1 MFLTDIKTGI
11 SFFRGKFL
19 FFLIFIFIFFVV
31 SADGK
36 RTYTYEE
43 FVKAFTE
50 ETGIEQLFD
59 ARIKEASEQYA
70 MVKAT
75 YFPEIKVTLGAAP
88 YPGLTYETRGEL
100 DGSDSW
106 NYDYSLN
113 EWGLAAR
120 LRSSIVFPIFAFGQI
135 RHGKKAAS
143 GKISVRKA
151 EKDLSMLS
159 VRKKA
164 ASLYY
169 SYLMAMDIQNIMEMV
184 TEKLDEVESKLKK
197 WLYEEKEGVKQKDLI
212 QLRIAKETLAYE
224 FDRVNNDIEFL
235 RDIFNEV
242 LGTNW
247 ALEDNFIKKTEYN
260 KSSREITNYFLHE
273 SSYADLSKSAVSARK
288 SLYELEFSKL
298 FPVIGFSGQFNANYT
313 SSVDD
318 SGYADPLNKYN
329 GMTGEAG
336 LGIIFNLNILKQ
348 YRRMKKA
355 ESKWHAAKHQIN
367 FEKKRRL
374 LEIERADSELKSLLS
389 KVSHT
394 KEARKH
400 AKGWMTMELANYSS
414 GFSDTS
420 DLVKAVRT
428 FVENEIS
435 HISALYDFNMKVE
448 EIKERTGM
456 K

>member
-1 MFLTDIKTGI
+1 MKKLLF
-11 SFFRGKFL
+11 FL
-19 FFLIFIFIFFVV
+19 FFICMFLPV
-31 SADGK
+31 SADEK
-36 RTYTYEE
+36 KVYTYEE
-43 FVKAFTE
+43 FINAFTK
-50 ETGIEQLFD
+50 ETGIEQLLD
-59 ARIKEASEQYA
+59 ARINEAAEQYA
-70 MVKAT
+70 MVKAAR
-75 YFPEIKVTLGAAP
+75 FPEIKLTLGAAP
-88 YPGLTYETRGEL
+88 YPGLTYETRGDI

-120 LRSSIVFPIFAFGQI
+120 LRSSIVFPIFAFGQM

-143 GKISVRKA
+143 GKVSVRKA
-151 EKDLSMLS
+151 EKELS
-159 VRKKA
+159 VISLRKKA

-169 SYLMAMDIQNIMEMV
+169 SYLMAMDIHNIMEMV
-184 TEKLDEVESKLKK
+184 TEKMDEVESKLKR

-212 QLRIAKETLAYE
+212 QLRIAKENLAYE
-224 FDRVNNDIEFL
+224 FDRVRNDIEFL
-235 RDIFNEV
+235 RGVFDEV
-242 LGTNW
+242 LGDNW
-247 ALEDNFIKKTEYN
+247 AFEDDFIKKKKYN
-260 KSSREITNYFLHE
+260 KSSGDITNYFLYD
-273 SSYADLSKSAVSARK
+273 SPYADLSKSAISARK
-288 SLYELEFSKL
+288 SLYKLEFAKL
-298 FPVIGFSGQFNANYT
+298 FPVIGIAGQFNANYT

-355 ESKWHAAKHQIN
+355 ESEWHAVKHQIN

-374 LEIERADSELKSLLS
+374 LEIERAGSELKSLSS

-400 AKGWMTMELANYSS
+400 AKGWMTMELTNYSS

-428 FVENEIS
+428 FVENEFS
-435 HISALYDFNMKVE
+435 HISALYDYNMKVE
-448 EIKERTGM
+448 EIKEKTGT